1 MDILVHFSI
10 RKREFGDQVTDEAK
24 KIFEKIKEKP
34 DLAEELSAKEL
45 PSRTTLH
52 KVYATTPSGARRLL
66 FFCRHAPPPPLAKPG
81 EKPSRT
87 QPERWVL
94 LFYRDKR
101 DSVGENMSHKNPS
114 FVAQL
119 DKNLKLVLSDMAA
132 STTDKPLFEQ
142 F

>member
-52 KVYATTPSGARRLL
+52 KQCIRS
-66 FFCRHAPPPPLAKPG
+66 FCY
-81 EKPSRT
+81 PSR
-87 QPERWVL
+87 L
-94 LFYRDKR
+94 IL
-101 DSVGENMSHKNPS
+101 
-114 FVAQL
+114 
-119 DKNLKLVLSDMAA
+119 
-132 STTDKPLFEQ
+132 
-142 F
+142 